1 MPANFF
7 IFLFNPLP
15 IIINISQR
23 SFFPGKSFFFWLLV
37 ALSFYIIYLYSISKN
52 KKDFLKSQYI
62 RSASLSIAILFISFI
77 LINVL
82 ISDPERKSENVEVEK
97 TVQDLLK
104 EDKRLFQN
112 LELNFTNSNL
122 HYEYL
127 QHHFSIPAESN
138 EPYEGFVRDEYSIIN
153 FYYDHIHSEEQIYS
167 DNAKLGLGIT
177 FFNMDS
183 LQTSLSQFN
192 SISDKKFPFINY
204 YKAKIYLQLSDTA
217 NALSYYKLASKV
229 KDRVQNEASYELIDL
244 LYARG
249 NTQELYYLL
258 NTGFSKKYYSKDIL
272 FKIYFLNNKIT
283 EYFSLKIEKAFNG
296 FKWTG
301 FVAAFIIL
309 LIWGFY
315 MLRWDVFEKES
326 NIILFLTLISGMI
339 LAVLCFYL
347 YDFLHYRLD
356 FHLHQDNLLMYSIFG
371 IGVVEEFVKILPV
384 LFLLTFGNRII
395 SEPYDYILFAAVSAL
410 GFSFVENLVYFD
422 GNLNGII
429 HGRALTSVPGH
440 IIDSSIV
447 AYGLVLAKY
456 RYKSLPAIAGFAIFF
471 LLGCINH
478 GLYDYWLFTH
488 LTIFFIIGFIVS
500 ISVWIII
507 INNCLNN
514 SPSFNHHTET
524 KSDNTQLIISISLL
538 SILVLEYILVALE
551 NGPTYAN
558 GNFNKNLI
566 IAGIMITYY
575 SSRLTN
581 MDLVKG
587 YWATVPLRSVG
598 EKKSNAAFEIKNF
611 LLRLLSGDTFNHS
624 FVHQKVVL
632 GAHIENE
639 KLSVYFNQ
647 PINGY
652 IIDRLVVTC
661 STKKG
666 ELYEDPYWF
675 RLETSQPINVGGA
688 SEQIFLFRFEDNR
701 PSFEKDATLVIY
713 LFALK
718 DNNELLNKVKRDDLR
733 ALGKAF
739 ITSTNK

>member
-1 MPANFF
+1 MPLNCF
-7 IFLFNPLP
+7 IFLYNPLNTLL
-15 IIINISQR
+15 NISQR

-37 ALSFYIIYLYSISKN
+37 ALSFYVIYLYSKSKN

-62 RSASLSIAILFISFI
+62 RSVSLSIAILLLSFI
-77 LINVL
+77 FINVL
-82 ISDPERKSENVEVEK
+82 IPDPARQYKKVEVEK
-97 TVQDLLK
+97 TVKELLNEEK
-104 EDKRLFQN
+104 LLLQN
-112 LELNFTNSNL
+112 LEINFTNSNL

-127 QHHFSIPAESN
+127 KHHFSIPAESN
-138 EPYEGFVRDEYSIIN
+138 QPYEGFVRDEYSIIN
-153 FYYDHIHSEEQIYS
+153 FYYDHLSSQEAIYS

-177 FFNMDS
+177 FFNLDS
-183 LQTSLSQFN
+183 LQTSLDHFN
-192 SISDKKFPFINY
+192 AISDKKFPFVNY

-217 NALSYYKLASKV
+217 NSLTNYKLASKT
-229 KDRVQNEASYELIDL
+229 KDDVQDEASYELVDL

-249 NTQELYYLL
+249 NTQELYHLI
-258 NTGFSKKYYSKDIL
+258 NTGFPKKYFSTPIL
-272 FKIYFLNNKIT
+272 SKIYFLNHNLID
-283 EYFSLKIEKAFNG
+283 YFSLKINKAFYG

-301 FVAAFIIL
+301 FIAAFIIL
-309 LIWGFY
+309 VIWGFY
-315 MLRWDVFEKES
+315 MLRWDIFEKES
-326 NIILFLTLISGMI
+326 NIVLFMVLVSGML
-339 LAVLCFYL
+339 LAIVCFYL

-356 FHLHQDNLLMYSIFG
+356 FFLHQDNLLMYCILG

-384 LFLLTFGNRII
+384 LILLAFGDRII
-395 SEPYDYILFAAVSAL
+395 NEPYDYILYAAVSAL
-410 GFSFVENLVYFD
+410 GFSFMENLIYFD
-422 GNLNGII
+422 GNLSGVI

-456 RYKSLPAIAGFAIFF
+456 RYKSIPAIAGFVLFF
-471 LLGCINH
+471 LLGSINH
-478 GLYDYWLFTH
+478 GLYDYWLFTNW
-488 LTIFFIIGFIVS
+488 TVFFIIGFVIS
-500 ISVWIII
+500 ISIWIII

-538 SILVLEYILVALE
+538 SILVIEYILVAME

-558 GNFNKNLI
+558 STFNKNLI

-587 YWATVPLRSVG
+587 YWATFPLRSVG
-598 EKKSNAAFEIKNF
+598 EKKSNSAFNFTNF
-611 LLRLLSGDTFNHS
+611 LLRFISGDTFKHS
-624 FVHQKVVL
+624 FVHHKVVL
-632 GAHIENE
+632 GAHVENE
-639 KLSVYFNQ
+639 KLSAYFNQ
-647 PINGY
+647 PVNAY
-652 IIDRLVVTC
+652 IIDRLIVTC

-688 SEQIFLFRFEDNR
+688 TEQIFFFRFEDNR
-701 PSFEKDATLVIY
+701 PSFEKDTTLVIY
-713 LFALK
+713 LFSSKEINNLK
-718 DNNELLNKVKRDDLR
+718 DKIKRDNLR

-739 ITSTNK
+739 ISSAGN